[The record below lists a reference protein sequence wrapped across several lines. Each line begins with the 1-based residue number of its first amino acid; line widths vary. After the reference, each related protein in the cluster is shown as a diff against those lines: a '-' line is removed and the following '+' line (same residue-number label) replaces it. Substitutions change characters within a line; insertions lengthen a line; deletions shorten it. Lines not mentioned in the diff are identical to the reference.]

1 MRLAAGWFAFGFAHE
16 FFGLDFVAAAID
28 GGDIVIF
35 AEKVDEHSEIFVV
48 HNDDGAVVVSHQFK
62 LHLVGVVN
70 ELVLGHFFGDVQGL
84 EFLDE
89 RFAVL
94 EKGV

>member
-1 MRLAAGWFAFGFAHE
+1 MRLAAGRFAFGFAHE
-16 FFGLDFVAAAID
+16 FFGLDFVAAAVD
-28 GGDIVIF
+28 GGDVVIF
-35 AEKVDEHSEIFVV
+35 AEKVDEHGEVFIV
-48 HNDDGAVVVSHQFK
+48 HNDDGTVIVGHQFE

-70 ELVLGHFFGDVQGL
+70 ELVLGHFFGDVEGL

-89 RFAVL
+89 GLAVL